1 MIQALGAHVSWS
13 VFVGSDRISIAPDDG
28 DDLQVGRL
36 AVQNNA
42 EPCDANGA
50 GEGDAPGIT
59 AGLRRVAGRKGQQ
72 RAEIIHDEL
81 DEDFLAKEITPDGVR
96 GIKAEVV
103 LEVKERSFDPPAK
116 VVKCLKIRQRA
127 AISGEIGNE
136 VFVITGVKPEGNKA
150 KRETEDRGHIV
161 RGNEIEATVRVQF
174 AAELGRE
181 IPKRLDAS
189 GKE

>member
-1 MIQALGAHVSWS
+1 MGGLTGR
-13 VFVGSDRISIAPDDG
+13 GS
-28 DDLQVGRL
+28 
-36 AVQNNA
+36 
-42 EPCDANGA
+42 
-50 GEGDAPGIT
+50 
-59 AGLRRVAGRKGQQ
+59 QQ
-72 RAEIIHDEL
+72 RTEVVHEEL
-81 DEDFLAKEITPDGVR
+81 DEDFLAKEIASDGMR
-96 GIKAEVV
+96 GIKTEVV

-161 RGNEIEATVRVQF
+161 RGNEIEATVRGQF